1 MRSAIGIVHL
11 LNRDYKDVDSEDDS
25 TVTVHIQEA
34 LQNFWILKGSGDEFK
49 LVGGALSS
57 IAKLHVVISTCISWY
72 SMGPRPAHPADH
84 NTLTWPQAEG
94 HLLLSRPP

>member
-72 SMGPRPAHPADH
+72 SMVWDPDQLTLRIIIHWHDPRLKV
-84 NTLTWPQAEG
+84 TYY
-94 HLLLSRPP
+94 